1 MKRTTYIIFGMLLT
15 GLVVVCAGIFYA
27 STQVTGWD
35 NIFLDI
41 KEKRRLF
48 NYRSAELYRWWRLEI
63 SSLRVRVKKRE

>member
-41 KEKRRLF
+41 KGEKKTVQLPQC
-48 NYRSAELYRWWRLEI
+48 
-63 SSLRVRVKKRE
+63 